1 MATIQSIYLGE
12 LRTQATHLE
21 SGTLIY
27 TDAPK
32 DNQGLGSCFS
42 PTDLLATSLG
52 ACMLTIMAIAA
63 KTHGFE
69 HKLIDAKIDITK
81 IMSADPRRVGEVKV
95 VFSFREGVTF
105 TDKEK
110 AIIINSTKTCPVALS
125 LHPETIKSVSFN
137 F

>member
-21 SGTLIY
+21 SGTIIY

-69 HKLIDAKIDITK
+69 NKLIDTKIDITK
-81 IMSADPRRVGEVKV
+81 IMSADPRRLLATLGPVGGPGIRPLP
-95 VFSFREGVTF
+95 FRPQASP
-105 TDKEK
+105 DR
-110 AIIINSTKTCPVALS
+110 SDS
-125 LHPETIKSVSFN
+125 
-137 F
+137 

>member
-21 SGTLIY
+21 SGTIIY

-69 HKLIDAKIDITK
+69 NKLIDTKIDINDKK
-81 IMSADPRRVGEVKV
+81 IILANLPKDIFDEVV
-95 VFSFREGVTF
+95 NILRERNSSFSEERKQILDDLFP
-105 TDKEK
+105 DK
-110 AIIINSTKTCPVALS
+110 
-125 LHPETIKSVSFN
+125 
-137 F
+137 